1 MDSDLETSGFYIT
14 DELCDDM
21 GGDSTE
27 DGMLHKHD
35 LQPTQSFTE
44 TRATYATVT
53 HSSFILCAQHKQA
66 WWTEHSELV
75 IGSVSSKT

>member
-21 GGDSTE
+21 GGESTE
-27 DGMLHKHD
+27 DDGMLHKHD
-35 LQPTQSFTE
+35 LQPLQSFTE
-44 TRATYATVT
+44 TRTAYATVT

-66 WWTEHSELV
+66 
-75 IGSVSSKT
+75 